1 MTECVWQLGLPGMT
15 RYVPDDWTADGPRP
29 TDASLEGVAAAA
41 DEVADE
47 QRQVARQARS
57 MQHRRER
64 GVSWAKILDE
74 QPSPTLLERLRR
86 SCIRLSDATGRAGRT
101 VAAGLNL
108 EGESLR
114 KIARRL
120 GVSHQRVSAMLNST
134 RRSSSSDSAGAR
146 DAGVELR
153 RGGS

>member
-1 MTECVWQLGLPGMT
+1 M
-15 RYVPDDWTADGPRP
+15 
-29 TDASLEGVAAAA
+29 DASLEGVAEAA

-57 MQHRRER
+57 MQDRRDR

-74 QPSPTLLERLRR
+74 DPSPTLLARLRR
-86 SCIRLSDATGRAGRT
+86 SCIRLGEATGRASRT

-134 RRSSSSDSAGAR
+134 RRSSPPDSSTTR
-146 DAGVELR
+146 DAAEEPPTTTTATPQSEAQSR
-153 RGGS
+153 D